1 MYVYIYICNI
11 VGEINTDLQ
20 PILFGLHQGTK
31 ILSHSL
37 T

>member
-1 MYVYIYICNI
+1 MYVYIYNI
-11 VGEINTDLQ
+11 LGEINTDLQ